1 MPGYGFFDDG
11 YSAPQPLYGRAAPA
25 VPSSP
30 TNYDLYSRPLPGG
43 VSATPTDY
51 AGAADTATYG
61 AAGIGAAGAA
71 VSTIAQIMANSA
83 QRENQ
88 LQMGNDNRAGSERLA
103 KMQIA
108 AAAEMADKARAQQAQ
123 QFLIQTLLKNA
134 QAPGRAQDL
143 KRANNHAGASLIA
156 QAFGT

>member
-1 MPGYGFFDDG
+1 MVYTPGLSPVLGSNVAG
-11 YSAPQPLYGRAAPA
+11 YYTDATSPALTNFASQPTAAG
-25 VPSSP
+25 
-30 TNYDLYSRPLPGG
+30 T
-43 VSATPTDY
+43 
-51 AGAADTATYG
+51 GAATYG
-61 AAGIGAAGAA
+61 AAGIGAAGQA

-88 LQMGNDNRAGSERLA
+88 LQIGNDNRAGSERLA

-134 QAPGRAQDL
+134 QTPGRAQDL
-143 KRANNHAGASLIA
+143 KRANNHTGASLIA